1 MSFTKRYAHDV
12 ADLMGCP
19 ETPFSDECYQ
29 FGECL
34 IGLAKNPSVGWYCGH
49 VPSRLSSIADDI
61 MKCRSA
67 LEGVSY
73 CYNMQLCY
81 DEFKK
86 LLANNTVAELL
97 EFYEAAR
104 LTAAHMSEVAELLKK
119 EMV

>member
-1 MSFTKRYAHDV
+1 MSFTKRYAHHV

-19 ETPFSDECYQ
+19 ATPFSDECEE
-29 FGECL
+29 FGDCL
-34 IGLAKNPSVGWYCGH
+34 IGLAKNHAVSWYCGH
-49 VPSRLSSIADDI
+49 APSRLRSIADDI

-73 CYNMQLCY
+73 CDNMQLVY

-97 EFYEAAR
+97 EFYDAAL
-104 LTAAHMSEVAELLKK
+104 LTAGHMSEVARLLKK
-119 EMV
+119 DKV